1 VWGVSNVAVVTD
13 STAYLPED
21 VAARAGVRITPVL
34 VIIAGKGY
42 EEGLQIQPWQVAEA
56 LREWK
61 VITTSRPTP
70 ADFLSQYQAA
80 ADAGAEAVVSVHLS
94 SQMSGTFESAVL
106 AAREAPLPVTVV
118 DSRSVGMGLGFAVL
132 AAADAARAGLAEAE
146 VAAVAERVAAG
157 AQVLFYVD
165 TLEFLRRGGRMG
177 VASAAVGTALRV
189 KPILQLVDGKVA
201 PLEKARTANKALAR
215 LVDLTVERVGERDMS
230 VAVQHLAAAERAA
243 EVAAELS
250 VRLGL
255 PDIPLNEV
263 GAVVGAHVGP
273 GMVSV
278 SVAPKP

>member
-1 VWGVSNVAVVTD
+1 MSNVAVVTD

>member
-1 VWGVSNVAVVTD
+1 MSNVAVVTD
-13 STAYLPED
+13 STAYLPEEL
-21 VAARAGVRITPVL
+21 AAQSGVRVTPVL
-34 VIIAGKGY
+34 VIVAGKGY

-80 ADAGAEAVVSVHLS
+80 ADAGADSVVSVHLS
-94 SQMSGTFESAVL
+94 SQMSGTYESALL
-106 AAREAPLPVTVV
+106 AAREAAIPVSVV

-132 AAADAARAGLAEAE
+132 AAADAARAGASQAE
-146 VAAVAERVAAG
+146 VVAAAEQVAAG
-157 AQVLFYVD
+157 AHVLFYVD

-189 KPILQLVDGKVA
+189 KPILQLLDGKVA

-215 LVDLTVERVGERDMS
+215 LVELTVDMVGDRDMS
-230 VAVQHLAAAERAA
+230 VAVQHLAAAERAE

-250 VRLGL
+250 VRLGIA
-255 PDIPLNEV
+255 DIPLNEV

-278 SVAPKP
+278 SMAPRP

>member
-1 VWGVSNVAVVTD
+1 MPNVAVVTD

-21 VAARAGVRITPVL
+21 LAASCGVRVTPVL
-34 VIIAGKGY
+34 VIVAGKGY

-70 ADFLSQYQAA
+70 ADFLSQYEAA
-80 ADAGAEAVVSVHLS
+80 AQAGADAVVSVHLS
-94 SQMSGTFESAVL
+94 SQMSGTYESAVL
-106 AAREAPLPVTVV
+106 AARDAPIPVSVV

-132 AAADAARAGLAEAE
+132 AAADAARAGASQAD
-146 VAAVAERVAAG
+146 VAAAAEFVAAG
-157 AQVLFYVD
+157 ARVLFYVD

-189 KPILQLVDGKVA
+189 KPILQLLDGRVA

-215 LVDLTVERVGERDMS
+215 LVDLTVELAADGNMS
-230 VAVQHLAAAERAA
+230 VAVQHLAAAERAE
-243 EVAAELS
+243 EVAAELA
-250 VRLGL
+250 VRLGMS
-255 PDIPLNEV
+255 DIPLNEV

>member
-1 VWGVSNVAVVTD
+1 MSNVAVVTD

-21 VAARAGVRITPVL
+21 LAARAGVRVTPVL

-106 AAREAPLPVTVV
+106 AAREAPIPVTVV

-132 AAADAARAGLAEAE
+132 AAADAARAGLAESE
-146 VAAVAERVAAG
+146 VAAAAERVAAG

-215 LVDLTVERVGERDMS
+215 LVDLTVERVGDRDMS
-230 VAVQHLAAAERAA
+230 VAVQHLAAAERA
-243 EVAAELS
+243 EVVAAELS

-255 PDIPLNEV
+255 TEIPLNEV